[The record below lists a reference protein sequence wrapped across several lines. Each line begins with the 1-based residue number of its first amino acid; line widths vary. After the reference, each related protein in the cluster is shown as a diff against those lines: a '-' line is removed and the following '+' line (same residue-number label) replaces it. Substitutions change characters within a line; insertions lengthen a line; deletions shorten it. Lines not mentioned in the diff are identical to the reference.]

1 MDDEIRSILH
11 SHFHTTGWTIVK
23 PKDGQ
28 QKASFVAHHSQQ
40 SVFIKFDVPIAA
52 LQRLGEIGVAPR
64 VLASGIAADQPYIIQ
79 EYIAGSYPDWRWFAS
94 HLPELAAFTRRY
106 HHDQPLT
113 SLLAANTITSY
124 QEHIAQDLA
133 TLEKQFHTLQAG
145 ELHTPEITSA
155 LEKLK
160 SQANHLQPL
169 HPVPLVPVHPDPNT
183 KNMLLFADRLLMVD
197 WDDIQLS
204 DPLRDVGLLL
214 WWYVSKDQ
222 WPLFFQM
229 YGLQID
235 DNLIERIF
243 WWAARTSFAIALW
256 HVEHHYDCRAFLQDF
271 LAAVNMDSNPHAV
284 FEPT

>member
-1 MDDEIRSILH
+1 MDDEIRRILH
-11 SHFHTTGWTIVK
+11 QHFNTSNWTVAK

-64 VLASGIAADQPYIIQ
+64 VLASGIASDKPYIIQ

-94 HLPELAAFTRRY
+94 HLPALAAFTRRY

-183 KNMLLFADRLLMVD
+183 KTMLLFAGRLLMVD
-197 WDDIQLS
+197 WEHIQLS
-204 DPLRDVGLLL
+204 HPLRDVGLLHCFV
-214 WWYVSKDQ
+214 VSQDQ
-222 WPLFFQM
+222 CPL
-229 YGLQID
+229 
-235 DNLIERIF
+235 
-243 WWAARTSFAIALW
+243 
-256 HVEHHYDCRAFLQDF
+256 
-271 LAAVNMDSNPHAV
+271 V
-284 FEPT
+284 F

>member
-1 MDDEIRSILH
+1 MDDEIRRILH
-11 SHFHTTGWTIVK
+11 QHFNTSNWTVTK

-28 QKASFVAHHSQQ
+28 QKACFVAHHNQQ
-40 SVFIKFDVPIAA
+40 DVFIKFDVPIAA

-64 VLASGIAADQPYIIQ
+64 MLASGRAAGRSYVVQ
-79 EYIAGSYPDWRWFAS
+79 EYIVGSYPDWRWFAS
-94 HLPELAAFTRRY
+94 HLPELAAFTSRY

-124 QEHIAQDLA
+124 HEHIAQDLA
-133 TLEKQFHTLQAG
+133 TLEKQFHMLQAD

-160 SQANHLQPL
+160 SQSNHLQSL
-169 HPVPLVPVHPDPNT
+169 HPVSLVPVHPDPNT
-183 KNMLLFADRLLMVD
+183 KNILHFADKLLMVD

-204 DPLRDVGLLL
+204 DPMRDVGLLL

-222 WPLFFQM
+222 WPEFFQM
-229 YGLQID
+229 YGLQKD

-243 WWAARTSFAIALW
+243 WWAARTSFAVALW
-256 HVEHHYDCRAFLQDF
+256 HVEHRYDCHAFLQDF
-271 LAAVNMDSNPHAV
+271 LAAVNMESNPHAV